1 MILPGNEFE
10 FEPRTWSTWSI
21 EVESVKENNASNI
34 GITLSII
41 LAVLSKD
48 NLSEVNDEQ
57 Y

>member
-41 LAVLSKD
+41 LAVLCKD
-48 NLSEVNDEQ
+48 NLSEVNDD
-57 Y
+57 